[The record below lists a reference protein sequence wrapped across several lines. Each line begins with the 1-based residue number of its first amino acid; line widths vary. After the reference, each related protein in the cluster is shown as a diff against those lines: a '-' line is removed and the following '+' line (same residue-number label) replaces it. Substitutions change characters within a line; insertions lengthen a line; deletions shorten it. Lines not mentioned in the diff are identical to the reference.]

1 MMNIND
7 DIDEMFLIDD
17 VIDKI
22 DERFLNINKIMNE
35 KIQKYNDIIAEY
47 TDDYNNIKKIIKD
60 VKKNKGN
67 NNINILINNIDNIL
81 ITQGEKIK
89 KKY

>member
-1 MMNIND
+1 
-7 DIDEMFLIDD
+7 MFLIDD

-47 TDDYNNIKKIIKD
+47 TDDYNSSLHHIS
-60 VKKNKGN
+60 VP
-67 NNINILINNIDNIL
+67 LIRPSTML
-81 ITQGEKIK
+81 IAIAEMNMPASM
-89 KKY
+89 